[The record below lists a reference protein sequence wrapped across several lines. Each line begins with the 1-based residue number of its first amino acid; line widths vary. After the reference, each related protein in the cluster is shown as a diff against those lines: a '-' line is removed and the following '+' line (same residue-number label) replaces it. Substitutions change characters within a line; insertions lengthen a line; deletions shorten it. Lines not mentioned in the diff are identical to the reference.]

1 VPVVHPCNPSY
12 SRGRDQKDRS
22 LKPAWANSL
31 QDPISKNTQHKKG
44 AGGVAQGVGPGFKPQ
59 HHQNQETN
67 MANCSLGVVI
77 RCIDVFQYY
86 YTYFNLKRNNST
98 YEYNKKKIKR
108 NNICNAGRTQYD
120 IEKHPR

>member
-1 VPVVHPCNPSY
+1 LGKQFARPYLKKHPTQKRGWWSG
-12 SRGRDQKDRS
+12 SRCRAWVQT
-22 LKPAWANSL
+22 PA
-31 QDPISKNTQHKKG
+31 PPKKSK
-44 AGGVAQGVGPGFKPQ
+44 
-59 HHQNQETN
+59 NQETN